1 MRQYQRLFLIAGPTM
16 RHSPAMERAIALA
29 DATGA
34 ALHIAVFIED
44 FDLMRLMNNSEQLRE
59 SCRQENQQWLTDE
72 AELLRRKGINV
83 TTEVALTRDPL
94 QEILRHVAEMQPD
107 LIIKDV
113 HHVSALKRA
122 FVTPLDWQLLRE
134 CPTAIHLVSE
144 VRCPLPR
151 VIVAAVDPSHPEGQ
165 ISGIND
171 SVIQAANE
179 LAAQCDA
186 ELHMLY
192 AYELTHTHFSDAGTG
207 AVTMPGFSNDVR
219 RSLEK
224 CFVALAGR
232 YGVPPERQHF
242 IAGPPTKAMAD
253 FATHTRADVFVMGN
267 THHKGVEKLVG
278 STTEHVLY
286 RVPCSVLAIKGE
298 VDQ

>member
-1 MRQYQRLFLIAGPTM
+1 M

-44 FDLMRLMNNSEQLRE
+44 FDLMRLMSNSEQLRE
-59 SCRQENQQWLTDE
+59 SCRQENLQWLKDE
-72 AELLRRKGINV
+72 AELMRRKGINV

-94 QEILRHVAEMQPD
+94 QEILGHVAEMQPD

-113 HHVSALKRA
+113 HHESALKRV

-134 CPTAIHLVSE
+134 CPPPVHLVSE

-179 LAAQCDA
+179 LATQCDA

-192 AYELTHTHFSDAGTG
+192 AYELTHTHFSDAGAG

-224 CFVALAGR
+224 CFIALAGR
-232 YGVPPERQHF
+232 HGVPPERQHF
-242 IAGPPTKAMAD
+242 IAGPPTKAMAE

-267 THHKGVEKLVG
+267 THHKGVDKLIG

-286 RVPCSVLAIKGE
+286 KVSCSVLAIKGE
-298 VDQ
+298 ADQ

>member
-44 FDLMRLMNNSEQLRE
+44 FDLMRLMSNSDQLRE
-59 SCRQENQQWLTDE
+59 SCRQENLQWLTDE
-72 AELLRRKGINV
+72 AELMRRKGINV

-94 QEILRHVAEMQPD
+94 QEILGHVAEMQPD
-107 LIIKDV
+107 MIIKDV
-113 HHVSALKRA
+113 HHESALKRV

-134 CPTAIHLVSE
+134 CPTPIHLVSE

-179 LAAQCDA
+179 RHWLAPLLSINVTPLRATETSSFLPSNSITARRRPGDSIIVSWTLSRRVACCLFMRPSSRRQ
-186 ELHMLY
+186 
-192 AYELTHTHFSDAGTG
+192 AY
-207 AVTMPGFSNDVR
+207 
-219 RSLEK
+219 
-224 CFVALAGR
+224 
-232 YGVPPERQHF
+232 RQ
-242 IAGPPTKAMAD
+242 PTIRPQ
-253 FATHTRADVFVMGN
+253 TSGS
-267 THHKGVEKLVG
+267 
-278 STTEHVLY
+278 STTSL
-286 RVPCSVLAIKGE
+286 RM
-298 VDQ
+298 